1 MPKVDLSAN
10 KDVKPYGLA
19 ENTNQKLFQERLM
32 DRFKAHEYV
41 KVINPDD
48 EEFIWQYMPAENEE
62 YEYTSDGMHRH
73 TRRSDPEIWTLQP
86 GETDVLVGANAYVMI
101 DGLYKKL
108 VSKKAVAT
116 VKVEPGRARSFNY
129 SDGEMQEKLINKI
142 LIGKEV
148 PSFSVSKPQEE
159 DNEPVKR
166 GPGRPAR
173 QEV

>member
-1 MPKVDLSAN
+1 MPRVEQSTANDTKV
-10 KDVKPYGLA
+10 YGTQP
-19 ENTNQKLFQERLM
+19 NTNQKLFQERLM
-32 DRFKAHEYV
+32 ERFKAHEYV

-48 EEFIWQYMPAENEE
+48 EEFIWQYMPQENEE
-62 YEYTSDGMHRH
+62 YEYTPDGMHRH
-73 TRRSDPEIWTLQP
+73 TRRTEPEVWTLKP